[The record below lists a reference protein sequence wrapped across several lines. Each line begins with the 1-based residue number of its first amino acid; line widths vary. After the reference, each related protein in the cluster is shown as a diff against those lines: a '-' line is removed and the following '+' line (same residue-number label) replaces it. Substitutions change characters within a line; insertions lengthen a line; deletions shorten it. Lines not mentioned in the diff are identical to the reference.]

1 MVRLVMK
8 GNGTDDRNI
17 GREIFLCFTRVVDV
31 AQIQSCVKEMEISG
45 ETEVTAGT
53 LLDVMVCNERINDKW
68 VVDHIN
74 INNTMAAIE
83 GEEEEETQTVNVF

>member
-1 MVRLVMK
+1 MK
-8 GNGTDDRNI
+8 GNGTDTEDRNI
-17 GREIFLCFTRVVDV
+17 GREIFLCFTRVVDM
-31 AQIQSCVKEMEISG
+31 AQIQTCVQEMEV
-45 ETEVTAGT
+45 TEVTAGT

-83 GEEEEETQTVNVF
+83 GEKEEETKTVQQ

>member
-1 MVRLVMK
+1 MK

-31 AQIQSCVKEMEISG
+31 AQIQSCVTEMEMTE
-45 ETEVTAGT
+45 ETEVTAGS

-68 VVDHIN
+68 VVEHIN
-74 INNTMAAIE
+74 INSTMMKT
-83 GEEEEETQTVNVF
+83 EEEVETTTLQQ

>member
-1 MVRLVMK
+1 MKGK

-31 AQIQSCVKEMEISG
+31 AQIQSCVKEMEITG
-45 ETEVTAGT
+45 ETEVTAGN

-74 INNTMAAIE
+74 INNTMITI
-83 GEEEEETQTVNVF
+83 EEEVETTTLQQ

>member
-1 MVRLVMK
+1 MK

-31 AQIQSCVKEMEISG
+31 AQIQSCVTEMEMTE
-45 ETEVTAGT
+45 ETEVTAGS

-74 INNTMAAIE
+74 INSTMMKT
-83 GEEEEETQTVNVF
+83 EEEVETTTLQQ

>member
-1 MVRLVMK
+1 MK

-17 GREIFLCFTRVVDV
+17 GREIFLCFTRVVDL
-31 AQIQSCVKEMEISG
+31 AQIQSCVTEIEITG

-74 INNTMAAIE
+74 INKTMITL
-83 GEEEEETQTVNVF
+83 EEELEATTLQQ